1 MLSVFQRIK
10 EIGLA
15 NIHSALDKA
24 EDPVKMCDQY
34 LREMEDEIEKAVEA
48 VSLQTASKLTLEKK
62 YQALLAQVQK
72 FQTYAEQ
79 AVEQENDELAKKA
92 LLSKNKYQQQA
103 DELKPQVDSVV
114 AATANLNARLHEMR
128 ENFDEMKSKRNLLVA
143 RAEAAKAQKH
153 INMTMNGI
161 GGGVAAKGFDRMET
175 AVNRLEAEAEAHRS
189 LAEQEEDPFKALME
203 QKRDMVVDSE
213 LEALKKKLGKAE

>member
-153 INMTMNGI
+153 INMAMNGI

>member
-10 EIGLA
+10 DIGLA
-15 NIHSALDKA
+15 NIHAALDKA

-62 YQALLAQVQK
+62 YHELLAQVQK

-79 AVEQENDELAKKA
+79 AVEQGNDELAKKA
-92 LLSKNKYQQQA
+92 LVNKNKYQQQA

-114 AATANLNARLHEMR
+114 AATANLHARLHEMR
-128 ENFDEMKSKRNLLVA
+128 ENFDEMKSKRDLLVA

-161 GGGVAAKGFDRMET
+161 GAGMAAKGFDRMET

-189 LAEQEEDPFKALME
+189 LAEQEEDPFKALLE
-203 QKRDMVVDSE
+203 QKRDMAVDSE